1 MANTFRTLSSG
12 AFLGLALLA
21 LTACTMH
28 HAPIGNPEAP
38 YPPAQ
43 PPRVGEILHLPTGTG
58 VSEAQMLTAASDARI
73 VYVGETHDNPAAH
86 RVQLAV
92 LQAMAE
98 RWPGQVSLGM
108 EMLTRAEQPV
118 LDRWVAGELSEK
130 EFLKEADWY
139 TVWSLD
145 FAYYRD
151 LLHFAREQKIP
162 VVGLNAEKEL
172 KKAVSQKP
180 AAELSAEEQQQLPEL
195 DLTDPYQTAMLEA
208 VFSGHHGGANQL
220 AAFQRVQ
227 TLWDETMA
235 ESVVRHLQTF
245 PHDTQRM
252 VVLAGSHHIRYGFGI
267 PRRVFRRLPVSY
279 VLIGSEEIEFPEHR
293 LGQRMRVQMPAF
305 PMVPYD
311 YVVFTAYEDLPG
323 DRVKLGVRMEEQDG
337 RVVVLAV
344 VPGSTA
350 EHGGVQAGDIILALD
365 GEPIAENFDLVYA
378 IGQRQTGDKALLEV
392 ERDGDVLRLEVEF
405 QPLPMTEGHKP

>member
-1 MANTFRTLSSG
+1 MEHPLHTLLPG
-12 AFLGLALLA
+12 AVIGLALLG
-21 LTACTMH
+21 LTACTMTR
-28 HAPIGNPEAP
+28 APLGDPELP

-43 PPRVGEILHLPTGTG
+43 PPRVGEVLHIPTGLG
-58 VSEAQMLTAASDARI
+58 VTEAQMLAAGTDARI

-130 EFLKEADWY
+130 EFLKAADWY

-162 VVGLNAEKEL
+162 VVGLNAEKAL
-172 KKAVSQKP
+172 VRAVSQRDP
-180 AAELSAEEQQQLPEL
+180 AELDPAERDRLPEM
-195 DLTDPYQTAMLEA
+195 DMTDPYQTAMVEA
-208 VFSGHHGGANQL
+208 VFGGHSGGTNQL
-220 AAFQRVQ
+220 AGFQRVQ

-235 ESVVRHLQTF
+235 ESVVRHLQSF

-267 PRRVFRRLPVSY
+267 PRRAFRRLPASY

-293 LGQRMRVQMPAF
+293 THQRMRVQMPVF
-305 PMVPYD
+305 PMPAYD

-337 RVVVLAV
+337 RVVVLDV

-350 EHGGVQAGDIILALD
+350 EKAGVRKDDVLLALD
-365 GEPIAENFDLVYA
+365 GEAIADNFDLVYA
-378 IGQRQTGDKALLEV
+378 VGQKVRGDKGVLEV
-392 ERDGDVLRLEVEF
+392 ERGGERLTFDLDF
-405 QPLPMTEGHKP
+405 QPLPPVEGHK

>member
-1 MANTFRTLSSG
+1 MRRYLLPLLRG
-12 AFLGLALLA
+12 AALPLALLA
-21 LTACTMH
+21 LTACSMSQL
-28 HAPIGNPEAP
+28 PLGNPEAP

-43 PPRVGEILHLPTGTG
+43 PPRVGEILHIPTGTG
-58 VSEAQMLTAASDARI
+58 VTEAQMLAAASDARI

-118 LDRWVAGELSEK
+118 LDRWVAGEFSEK
-130 EFLKEADWY
+130 EFLKAADWY

-162 VVGLNAEKEL
+162 VVGLNAEKAL
-172 KKAVSQKP
+172 VRAVSQRDL
-180 AAELSAEEQQQLPEL
+180 AELDPAERDRLPEM
-195 DLTDPYQTAMLEA
+195 DMSDPYQTAMVEA
-208 VFSGHHGGANQL
+208 VFGGHSGGTNQL
-220 AAFQRVQ
+220 AGFQRVQ

-235 ESVVRHLQTF
+235 ESVVRHLQSF
-245 PHDTQRM
+245 PHDNQRM

-279 VLIGSEEIEFPEHR
+279 ALIGSEEVEFPEHR

-305 PMVPYD
+305 PMPPYD

-344 VPGSTA
+344 VPGSAA
-350 EHGGVQAGDIILALD
+350 ERSGVLAGDTLLSLD
-365 GEPIAENFDLVYA
+365 GEPISENFDLVYA
-378 IGQRQTGDKALLEV
+378 VGQKVRGDRGVLAVERGGEVLQLEV
-392 ERDGDVLRLEVEF
+392 DF
-405 QPLPMTEGHKP
+405 QPLPPAEPHK

>member
-1 MANTFRTLSSG
+1 
-12 AFLGLALLA
+12 
-21 LTACTMH
+21 
-28 HAPIGNPEAP
+28 
-38 YPPAQ
+38 
-43 PPRVGEILHLPTGTG
+43 
-58 VSEAQMLTAASDARI
+58 
-73 VYVGETHDNPAAH
+73 
-86 RVQLAV
+86 
-92 LQAMAE
+92 
-98 RWPGQVSLGM
+98 
-108 EMLTRAEQPV
+108 
-118 LDRWVAGELSEK
+118 
-130 EFLKEADWY
+130 
-139 TVWSLD
+139 
-145 FAYYRD
+145 
-151 LLHFAREQKIP
+151 
-162 VVGLNAEKEL
+162 
-172 KKAVSQKP
+172 
-180 AAELSAEEQQQLPEL
+180 
-195 DLTDPYQTAMLEA
+195 
-208 VFSGHHGGANQL
+208 
-220 AAFQRVQ
+220 
-227 TLWDETMA
+227 MA

-293 LGQRMRVQMPAF
+293 LGQRMRVQLPAF

-392 ERDGDVLRLEVEF
+392 ERDGEVLRLEVEF

>member
-1 MANTFRTLSSG
+1 MRPYLPLLLRG
-12 AFLGLALLA
+12 AALALALSA
-21 LTACTMH
+21 LTACSMSQL
-28 HAPIGNPEAP
+28 PIGNPEAP

-43 PPRVGEILHLPTGTG
+43 PPRVGEILHIPTGTG
-58 VSEAQMLTAASDARI
+58 VSAAQMQAAASDARI

-108 EMLTRAEQPV
+108 EMLTRAQQPV

-130 EFLKEADWY
+130 AFLKEADWY

-145 FAYYRD
+145 FALYSD

-162 VVGLNAEKEL
+162 VVGLNAEKAL
-172 KKAVSQKP
+172 VRAVSQNEP
-180 AAELSAEEQQQLPEL
+180 AELSDEERSQLPEM
-195 DLTDPYQTAMLEA
+195 DMSDPYQTAMVEA
-208 VFSGHHGGANQL
+208 VFGGHTAGAKHL
-220 AAFQRVQ
+220 AGFQRVQ

-235 ESVVRHLQTF
+235 ESVVRHLQSF
-245 PHDTQRM
+245 PHDNQRM

-279 VLIGSEEIEFPEHR
+279 ALIGSEEVEFPEHR

-305 PMVPYD
+305 PMPPYD

-344 VPGSTA
+344 VPGSAA
-350 EHGGVQAGDIILALD
+350 ERGGVLAGDTILSLD
-365 GEPIAENFDLVYA
+365 GEPITENFDLVYA
-378 IGQRQTGDKALLEV
+378 VGQHQAGDRSTLTV
-392 ERDGDVLRLEVEF
+392 ERAGETLQLEVEF
-405 QPLPMTEGHKP
+405 QPLPQPAGHTP

>member
-1 MANTFRTLSSG
+1 MRRYLLPLLRG
-12 AFLGLALLA
+12 AALPLALLA
-21 LTACTMH
+21 LTACSMSQL
-28 HAPIGNPEAP
+28 PLGNPEAP

-43 PPRVGEILHLPTGTG
+43 PPRVGEILHIPTGTG
-58 VSEAQMLTAASDARI
+58 VTEAQMLAAASDARI

-118 LDRWVAGELSEK
+118 LDRWVAGEFSEK
-130 EFLKEADWY
+130 EFLKAADWY

-162 VVGLNAEKEL
+162 VVGLNAEKAL
-172 KKAVSQKP
+172 VRAVSQRDL
-180 AAELSAEEQQQLPEL
+180 AELDPAERDRLPEM
-195 DLTDPYQTAMLEA
+195 DMSDPYQTAMVEA
-208 VFSGHHGGANQL
+208 VFGGHSGGTNQL
-220 AAFQRVQ
+220 AGFQRVQ

-235 ESVVRHLQTF
+235 ESVVRHLQSF
-245 PHDTQRM
+245 PHDNQRM

-279 VLIGSEEIEFPEHR
+279 ALIGSEEVEFPEHR

-305 PMVPYD
+305 PMPPYD

-337 RVVVLAV
+337 RVVVLAG
-344 VPGSTA
+344 VPGSAA
-350 EHGGVQAGDIILALD
+350 ERSGVLAGDTLLSLD
-365 GEPIAENFDLVYA
+365 GEPISENFDLVYA
-378 IGQRQTGDKALLEV
+378 VGQKVRGDRGVLAVERGGEVLQLEV
-392 ERDGDVLRLEVEF
+392 DF
-405 QPLPMTEGHKP
+405 QPLPPAEPHK